1 MREGEMQFQTRTA
14 ELPCRPRSS
23 GHSLDI
29 ARDGAWQEDALELL
43 EQFGTHQSLRRGQEL
58 YGAGDPSDC
67 CYRVLRGCIRTVDI
81 DEDGRRQVTEF
92 LLPGDVFGLD
102 SLGTHHLSAEAL
114 TDAVV
119 VCYPRRVVEGL
130 AVRHGALALR
140 LREITAESLRRAHQ
154 KMFLLGRK
162 SAGERIASFLLEL
175 EERARRDG
183 GGCIDLPMT
192 RSDIAD
198 HLGLTIETVSRNM
211 AQLCRS
217 GIITAVKA
225 GIEIRNRQALASFGA
240 DTRH

>member
-1 MREGEMQFQTRTA
+1 MHLQTRTA
-14 ELPCRPRSS
+14 EMHSRFGLSRPRD
-23 GHSLDI
+23 LDA
-29 ARDGAWQEDALELL
+29 ARTAPRHEDALELL
-43 EQFGTHQSLRRGQEL
+43 EQFGTHQTFRRGQEV
-58 YGAGDPSDC
+58 YGAGDPSEC
-67 CYRVLRGCIRTVDI
+67 CYRIVRGCIRTVDI
-81 DEDGRRQVTEF
+81 DEEGRRQIAEF
-92 LLPGDVFGLD
+92 LLPGDLLGLD
-102 SLGTHHLSAEAL
+102 ALGTHHLSAEAL

-130 AVRHGALALR
+130 AARHGALALR

-175 EERARRDG
+175 AERARRDG
-183 GGCIDLPMT
+183 TGCVDVPMT
-192 RSDIAD
+192 RCDIAD

-217 GIITAVKA
+217 GIITAVKS